1 MLLLALFSAP
11 ALAGDDD
18 FFFVGGGLAI
28 RPAYAANTFFLGA
41 EAEADL
47 SFKAGMVGGRLDLD
61 FQGTVLPTL
70 GYVPVLPDVPVINIV
85 RPEWAMVEVTGESWA
100 ARGGI
105 INAAFG
111 LEDWDDWALYLPTH
125 GQYYAF
131 TPGRMAGG
139 EFAWTFGDAGPTL
152 ALGGG
157 LDLDWELP
165 IVEATITVESDAYA
179 IWSGVAVYPADQRY
193 AAVLG
198 AEAYPAEVVTLALG
212 GIAGMD
218 HTSPFANVSVSGVF
232 LPAGMINPTVRVEG
246 SFDPDAITGAAPFAA
261 SVGGAVS
268 PTDWIKILVEGKMLL
283 VGDDIVPGAYASLCV
298 YRVSPPE

>member
-1 MLLLALFSAP
+1 MLLALFCADS
-11 ALAGDDD
+11 LAADGD

-28 RPAYAANTFFLGA
+28 RPAYAADTFSLGG

-47 SFKAGMVGGRLDLD
+47 SFKKGMLGGRLDLD
-61 FQGTVLPTL
+61 FQPIVLPTL
-70 GYVPVLPDVPVINIV
+70 GYVTALPDVPGINIV
-85 RPEWAMVEVTGESWA
+85 RPEWAMVEVTGDSWA

-105 INAAFG
+105 VNAAFG

-125 GQYYAF
+125 GEYFASS
-131 TPGRMAGG
+131 PGRMAGA
-139 EFAWTFGDAGPTL
+139 EFAWTLGDSGPTI

-157 LDLDWELP
+157 LDLDWDMP
-165 IVEATITVESDAYA
+165 IVEANITAEGDAYA
-179 IWSGVAVYPADQRY
+179 VWSGVAVYPADQRY

-212 GIAGMD
+212 GMAGID
-218 HTSPFANVSVSGVF
+218 HASPFANVSLSGVF

-246 SFDPDAITGAAPFAA
+246 SFDPEAVTGAAPFAA
-261 SVGGAVS
+261 SVGGAVA

-283 VGDDIVPGAYASLCV
+283 VGDELVPGAYASLCV
-298 YRVSPPE
+298 YRVAPPEE